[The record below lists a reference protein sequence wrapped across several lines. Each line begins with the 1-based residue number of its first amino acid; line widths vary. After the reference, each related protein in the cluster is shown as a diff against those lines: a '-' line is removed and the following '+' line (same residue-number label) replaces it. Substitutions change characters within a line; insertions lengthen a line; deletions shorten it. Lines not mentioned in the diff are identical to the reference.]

1 MKRNFMRI
9 PTSPA
14 MLLAFGLLAAGC
26 SEQAAPPAAPQ
37 AKFAG
42 NGTIEFVAGS
52 TQLGALVTARAAP
65 LSETAHR
72 LNGRIVWDE
81 DRTVRLFA
89 PLAGRVQ
96 SILVKQGDVVQAGQ
110 TLAVVSAP
118 ELGQA
123 QAEARKAENDLVLAR
138 KGLARVTELHEAG
151 VSPAKDLQAAQAEAE
166 RAEAER
172 ARTVARMRL
181 YGGGAQAASGAVD
194 QQFALRAPIA
204 GVVVER
210 NINPGQELRPDQG
223 GERGLFTISDPARLW
238 FVLEAVEADVP
249 MLRAGA
255 EVKLTSPLLGDDAV
269 AGRIAHVA
277 DFVDP
282 QTRTVKARGTVDNR
296 DRRLKAEMFVTGL
309 LRVDSTPG
317 VVVPAEAVFLRGD
330 TYFVFVQGAPNSFTR
345 RAVKA
350 GPAHGDTQVV
360 LEGLAS
366 GETVVTDGAL
376 LLQRMLSSAR

>member
-1 MKRNFMRI
+1 MRI
-9 PTSPA
+9 PTRPS

-42 NGTIEFVAGS
+42 NGTIEFAAGS
-52 TQLGALVTARAAP
+52 TQLGALVTAKAAP

-89 PLAGRVQ
+89 PMAGRVK
-96 SILVKQGDVVQAGQ
+96 SILVKQGDAVRAGQ
-110 TLAVVSAP
+110 SLAIVSAP

-123 QAEARKAENDLVLAR
+123 QAEARKAEHDLVLAQ
-138 KGLARVTELHEAG
+138 KGLARVKELQEAG
-151 VSPAKDLQAAQAEAE
+151 VAPAKDLHAAQADAA

-172 ARTVARMRL
+172 ARTAARMQL
-181 YGGGAQAASGAVD
+181 YGGAGANAASGAVD

-238 FVLEAVEADVP
+238 FVLDAVEADVP
-249 MLRAGA
+249 MLRVGA
-255 EVKLTSPLLGDDAV
+255 EVKLASPLLGDDV
-269 AGRIAHVA
+269 VPGRIAHVA

-282 QTRTVKARGTVDNR
+282 QTRTVKARGTVDNK
-296 DRRLKAEMFVTGL
+296 DRRLKADMFVTGL
-309 LRVDSTPG
+309 LRIESTPG

-330 TYFVFVQGAPNSFTR
+330 TYFVFVQTAPSKFVR
-345 RAVKA
+345 RAVKI

-360 LEGLAS
+360 LEGLAA
-366 GETVVTDGAL
+366 GEVVVTDGAL
-376 LLQRMLSSAR
+376 LLQRMLSNAR

>member
-1 MKRNFMRI
+1 MNRTHMR
-9 PTSPA
+9 
-14 MLLAFGLLAAGC
+14 MLTCRTMLFACALFAAGC
-26 SEQAAPPAAPQ
+26 SEKAAPPAPPQ
-37 AKFAG
+37 AKLAG
-42 NGTIEFVAGS
+42 NGTIEFAAGS
-52 TQLGALVTARAAP
+52 TQLGALMTAKAAP
-65 LSETAHR
+65 LSDTAHR

-81 DRTVRLFA
+81 DRTVRVFA

-96 SILVKQGDVVQAGQ
+96 SILVRQGDAVRAGQ

-123 QAEARKAENDLVLAR
+123 QAEARRAEQDLALAQKA
-138 KGLARVTELHEAG
+138 LARVKELHDAG
-151 VSPAKDLQAAQAEAE
+151 VTPAKDLQSAQADAA
-166 RAEAER
+166 RAEAEL
-172 ARTVARMRL
+172 ARTAARMKL
-181 YGGGAQAASGAVD
+181 YGGAASAGGAVD
-194 QQFALRAPIA
+194 QQFALRAPIG

-223 GERGLFTISDPARLW
+223 GDKSLFTISDPAHLW
-238 FVLEAVEADVP
+238 FVLDAVEADVP
-249 MLRAGA
+249 MLRPGA
-255 EVKLTSPLLGDDAV
+255 EVKLTSPLLGEDV
-269 AGRIAHVA
+269 IPGRIAHVA

-282 QTRTVKARGTVDNR
+282 QTRTVRARGTVENK

-330 TYFVFVQGAPNSFTR
+330 TYFVFVQTAPNRFTR

-350 GPAHGDTQVV
+350 GPAHGDTQAV
-360 LEGLAS
+360 LEGLAP

-376 LLQRMLSSAR
+376 LLQRMLATTR